1 MSYAAAEA
9 GRANLANR
17 NDADAWAVHAR
28 EQTKRG
34 WRGGDGRVEGS
45 KYKGCRRWFGG
56 IFFGGGYGLMLWS
69 LGYLGKNQKPKDD
82 IKMAVWGGC
91 AACYLLFVMVLY
103 LQVKRGEIFVRSA
116 GGAKEGKCC
125 GIKWSSLLGYVFL
138 LSMVA
143 LMIWLPFFIGKSVIE
158 CLHMTDTEC
167 ADKAGDIGFLSA
179 GVFTILAV
187 MLGLLDITRHWL
199 NYFKPP
205 MQRHVVRVL
214 WMVPIYALDAMFT
227 LYLCFGKAEDG
238 TREGCESSGWR
249 LVAETLRE
257 FYEAYTIYAFFCYLV
272 ECLHQEAKALSVD
285 EQDTSAAGVLARM
298 EANREAANARLLAP
312 DDNMQTSLLAAAP
325 PEATRSARRV
335 PKSRGSSGL
344 KGGFVVAQGM
354 DKPELLYQLLRDT
367 NPDGMKHDWKWGL
380 GWMKQWEMGEQW
392 LQECWKGVLQYVIF
406 QVLFAV
412 VVVCT
417 KLYTFD
423 TQAEDNSAYGEGCLN
438 PFGWNNDDDSAY
450 KTAHPGKTDPSV
462 EQIRSLNNQY
472 RLYRCGER
480 AYPYTTLII
489 SLSQMYALYCLVFF
503 YHGTAKPLKRIKPL
517 AKFVSIKMIV
527 FFSYWQGLGL
537 SMVEGNT
544 NLLDPAAIFLGLCE
558 RAPPDNGVE
567 SKVCDGHAGTES
579 LSTGIQAVLICI
591 EMFVAAMAHKKVFP
605 YTEYREQLTDMV
617 EVGFC
622 QAAAHSMNNK
632 VLVEM
637 SKDFVRHEVK
647 VVRVVAD
654 AAEQAADMVGDA
666 VETVEDHIVGG
677 DRLIST
683 SSEQMDV

>member
-1 MSYAAAEA
+1 MSYAAGEA

-17 NDADAWAVHAR
+17 DDADAWAVHAK
-28 EQTKRG
+28 EETKRG
-34 WRGGDGRVEGS
+34 WHGGDGRVQAR

-56 IFFGGGYGLMLWS
+56 IFFGGGYGLMLWN
-69 LGYLGKNQKPKDD
+69 LGYLGQDQHPPADV
-82 IKMAVWGGC
+82 KMAVWGGC
-91 AACYLLFVMVLY
+91 AASYLLFVVVLY
-103 LQVKRGEIFVRSA
+103 LQIKRGEIFVRSA

-125 GIKWSSLLGYVFL
+125 GIKWSSLIGYLFL
-138 LSMVA
+138 LAMVA

-158 CLHMTDTEC
+158 CFHETEQDC
-167 ADKAGDIGFLSA
+167 ADKAGDVGFLSA

-227 LYLCFGKAEDG
+227 LYLCFGMSENG
-238 TREGCESSGWR
+238 TREGCQSSAGR

-285 EQDTSAAGVLARM
+285 EQDLSAAGVLARM
-298 EANREAANARLLAP
+298 DANREAATAP
-312 DDNMQTSLLAAAP
+312 PPATDDNLEASLLAAAP
-325 PEATRSARRV
+325 GEATRSSRRA

-367 NPDGMKHDWKWGL
+367 NPEGMKHDWKWGL
-380 GWMKQWEMGEQW
+380 GWMKQWEMGEEW

-406 QVLFAV
+406 QVLFAL

-417 KLYTFD
+417 KMVTFD
-423 TQAEDNSAYGEGCLN
+423 DKSDAYGEGCLN
-438 PFGWNNDDDSAY
+438 PFGWNNDDATAY
-450 KTAHPGKTDPSV
+450 ESAHPGKTDAGV
-462 EQIRSLNNQY
+462 EEIRKLNEEY

-480 AYPYTTLII
+480 AYPYTTLVI

-517 AKFVSIKMIV
+517 AKFISIKMIV

-537 SMVEGNT
+537 SMVESNT
-544 NLLDPAAIFLGLCE
+544 DMLDGPAIFLGLCE
-558 RAPPDNGVE
+558 PKNDGTNR
-567 SKVCDGHAGTES
+567 CDGHDGTES

-591 EMFVAAMAHKKVFP
+591 EMFAAALAHKKVFP
-605 YTEYREQLTDMV
+605 YTEYREQLTDTA

-637 SKDFVRHEVK
+637 SKDYVRHEVK

-683 SSEQMDV
+683 ESEQMDV

>member
-17 NDADAWAVHAR
+17 NDSDAWAVHAR
-28 EQTKRG
+28 EETKRG
-34 WRGGDGRVEGS
+34 WYGGDGRVQAN

-56 IFFGGGYGLMLWS
+56 IFFGCGYGLMLWN
-69 LGYLGKNQKPKDD
+69 LGYLGQNQQPKADL
-82 IKMAVWGGC
+82 KMAVWGGC
-91 AACYLLFVMVLY
+91 AASYLLFAAVVY

-138 LSMVA
+138 LAIVA
-143 LMIWLPFFIGKSVIE
+143 LMIWLPFFIGKTIISCVHE
-158 CLHMTDTEC
+158 THDC
-167 ADKAGDIGFLSA
+167 ADKAGDLGFLGA

-187 MLGLLDITRHWL
+187 MLGLLDIFRHWL

-227 LYLCFGKAEDG
+227 LYLCFGTSADG
-238 TREGCESSGWR
+238 HREGCESSGWR

-272 ECLHQEAKALSVD
+272 ECLHQEAKALNVD
-285 EQDTSAAGVLARM
+285 EQDTSAEGVLARM
-298 EANREAANARLLAP
+298 EANRASRKA
-312 DDNMQTSLLAAAP
+312 DDNLETSLMVDAP
-325 PEATRSARRV
+325 AEDTRSARQ
-335 PKSRGSSGL
+335 GSS
-344 KGGFVVAQGM
+344 KPRGGFVTAQGM

-380 GWMKQWEMGEQW
+380 GWMKQWEMGEEW

-406 QVLFAV
+406 QVLFAMV
-412 VVVCT
+412 VAGT
-417 KLYTFD
+417 RLWTLD
-423 TQAEDNSAYGEGCLN
+423 DNSDAYGEGCMN
-438 PFGWNNDDDSAY
+438 PFSWNNEDASAY
-450 KTAHPGKTDPSV
+450 TKAHPGKPGTP
-462 EQIRSLNNQY
+462 EQIRKLNPEYQ
-472 RLYRCGER
+472 LYRCGER
-480 AYPYTTLII
+480 AYPYTTLVI

-517 AKFVSIKMIV
+517 AKFISIKMIV

-544 NLLDPAAIFLGLCE
+544 DLLDGPAIFLGLCE
-558 RAPPDNGVE
+558 RASPDSDICV
-567 SKVCDGHAGTES
+567 DHAGTES

-591 EMFVAAMAHKKVFP
+591 EMFAAAIAHKVVFA
-605 YTEYREQLTDMV
+605 YSEYRDRLTDTV
-617 EVGFC
+617 ELGFC
-622 QAAAHSMNNK
+622 GAAAHSMNNK
-632 VLVEM
+632 VLVDM
-637 SKDFVRHEVK
+637 SKDYVRNEVD

-654 AAEQAADMVGDA
+654 AAGHAMERAEHA
-666 VETVEDHIVGG
+666 VEVVEDHIIGG
-677 DRLIST
+677 DRLISA
-683 SSEQMDV
+683 SSTEM